1 MVQSCG
7 EISKQWRHGEQQ
19 LTEALKAIEMK
30 KTRVSEGNGVFL
42 VSEQQSSE
50 STALLTS
57 GKITVLSN
65 NSMNN
70 LNNFWFKTH

>member
-1 MVQSCG
+1 
-7 EISKQWRHGEQQ
+7 
-19 LTEALKAIEMK
+19 MK